1 MKSSVSKS
9 LRQLA
14 LCCAYA
20 LGVFFVIASGGGGG
34 SGGGTTPD
42 TSCRLEVS
50 AIAPATGS
58 TDVWIGVY
66 SIRSGEEVNS
76 VARLDSAGVERIRT
90 PVGNGRGNLIRTLAM
105 ATDATNDVYV
115 GGDFSE
121 GIFRLN
127 SNGTA
132 DTGFNV
138 GTGFNGSVTKITPLD
153 DGTGRIYV
161 AGYFTEYDGVLVGS
175 LVRLDSNGL
184 LDGGFVTISKEVED
198 VVLAGGSF
206 FPPGYVYSGGYS
218 SVGDS
223 ASRLVRRTDTGSED
237 PVLSFTTN
245 IGPVL
250 SVAPALDGTD
260 TLYAGGGFANRIV
273 RLFSIGTTDLG
284 FNVVTGFNGDVRK
297 ILRADDAIGD
307 DPADI
312 YVVGGFTTYEGDS
325 AKGIERLNADGSPDE
340 TFLTGTGFTI
350 PDGTAPFD
358 DIASV
363 ALALNPAGTIYV
375 GGDFLLY
382 NDTARN
388 GIARLNPDGSLDLGF
403 AVEISSAEGNCTNK
417 TIPGLD

>member
-1 MKSSVSKS
+1 
-9 LRQLA
+9 
-14 LCCAYA
+14 
-20 LGVFFVIASGGGGG
+20 
-34 SGGGTTPD
+34 
-42 TSCRLEVS
+42 
-50 AIAPATGS
+50 
-58 TDVWIGVY
+58 
-66 SIRSGEEVNS
+66 
-76 VARLDSAGVERIRT
+76 
-90 PVGNGRGNLIRTLAM
+90 
-105 ATDATNDVYV
+105 
-115 GGDFSE
+115 
-121 GIFRLN
+121 
-127 SNGTA
+127 
-132 DTGFNV
+132 
-138 GTGFNGSVTKITPLD
+138 
-153 DGTGRIYV
+153 
-161 AGYFTEYDGVLVGS
+161 
-175 LVRLDSNGL
+175 L
-184 LDGGFVTISKEVED
+184 LDGEFVTISKEVED

-403 AVEISSAEGNCTNK
+403 AVEISSAEGNCTNE